1 MCNRRLTALR
11 NSIIVLLLS
20 TAAAMA
26 AEIDWYSIDGGGG
39 ISTSGNI
46 QLIGVIGQSD
56 TILMKG
62 GKLSL
67 SGGYLALPPASETL
81 FKDSFE

>member
-1 MCNRRLTALR
+1 MSKLRLMLLR
-11 NSIIVLLLS
+11 SLFVVLLS

-26 AEIDWYSIDGGGG
+26 AEINWYSMDSGGG
-39 ISTSGNI
+39 ISAAGDI

-67 SGGYLALPPASETL
+67 SGGYLALPPASDEL

>member
-1 MCNRRLTALR
+1 MCNRRLADLR
-11 NSIIVLLLS
+11 NLIIALLLS
-20 TAAAMA
+20 TAAAMG
-26 AEIDWYSIDGGGG
+26 AEIDWHSIDGGGG

-56 TILMKG
+56 TTLVKG